1 MRIPRLLPFILSVAI
16 FAASSPCW
24 AGTDSWT
31 PLGPTGGYVQS
42 LAFDSTN
49 PSTSYAGFQFGGV
62 YRTTNGG
69 NSWIVTLADTDIWEV
84 YSLATHPTNSSIV
97 FAGTDK
103 SMYRSTNGG
112 GSWSPNGPLGIKG
125 IAFSLATPSTMYV
138 GGEQG
143 VFKSTN
149 DGANW
154 TLTAYNPLITH
165 VTALAVHPVDTAILY
180 AGTEEGLFRSTD
192 SGANWTAIETGLTST
207 YVNSLAVDTTNPSTV
222 YVCFLSGLFKST
234 DAGDTWFRPATVWQV
249 NDAQTVHTHPSL
261 PDTVFIRGGYH
272 TYTIWKSTD
281 GGTTWQ
287 SGGLQDKADCFT
299 LAPSNPLNLMAGTNG
314 VSRSTNGGT
323 SWTRGDTGLNA
334 HLVYDLAMNP
344 AQHDVFYVCAL
355 GGIYKT
361 TNGGST
367 WTLPDPVY
375 GPVGYTVLSLAPS
388 QPSTLYAAAS
398 GGICRKTTDGGA
410 SWQGL
415 NTGITQDI
423 MCAAIHPTIP
433 TTVYLGTR
441 WGSIRAS
448 TDGGSS
454 WQTLNSG
461 LNSTIV
467 NDIGIVTAEPSTLY
481 AATNAG
487 VCKSTDGGQQWT
499 PLGGGLPSQS
509 FRAIRTTS
517 TIHTVFAAT
526 LSGLY
531 RTTNGGASWSQI
543 NPGQSFAGINEIEMD
558 PGNPQSLLVGCN
570 GGVYRSTNGGTSW
583 QQVNEG
589 LLLQDVRAIRVD
601 PFDSQNVYI
610 GVFGGSVWKR
620 TWEVIAPPPDRD
632 ELIAL
637 YNATGG
643 DQWVNRDGWKTP
655 PLHTD
660 GFAMPGTEGG
670 WFGVTVSGG
679 RVTALALHANRLS
692 GSLPAAIGGLDQLQ
706 GLDMGANCVTG
717 WVPSSMAGLSHLSS
731 LDLGYNGLRATG
743 SALRSFLAAWD
754 PDWETTQTIPPEG
767 VQVNPVDEHRLS
779 LSWTPVAY
787 VQDPGGYR
795 VLASASSAGPY
806 SLAVT
811 VDGKQTASCE
821 ILGLTA
827 GQKRYYRI
835 QTYTVP
841 HALNPF
847 EVQSVGSDPVI
858 GTTICFAVII
868 TSPPVGQSWVSSGDR
883 LTLRVAA
890 SGSQPL
896 VFQWYLGAAPDTST
910 PVAYSDQNT
919 FKTPALTQSALYWV
933 SVMNPCGQAD
943 SSTAV
948 ITVVPNCE
956 NPAVPILHAPGS
968 ARSGVDYAIYWSPT
982 SAMGRYE
989 LEEST
994 APDFTGAVSQETDGT
1009 GVIVLH
1015 APDVETAYYS
1025 RVRAVQDCGD
1035 ERFRSAWSPARVTLI
1050 GPATSDAGD
1059 LNGDGVVD
1067 ESDALLLAHL
1077 LAENIPSSAPA
1088 DLDGDGRTTAL
1099 DLQLLELRLIGLF

>member
-1 MRIPRLLPFILSVAI
+1 MRLICRVALFLSAAIPALI
-16 FAASSPCW
+16 SPCR
-24 AGTDSWT
+24 AGTDAWT
-31 PLGPTGGYVQS
+31 SLGPTGGYAQS
-42 LAFDSTN
+42 LAFDSSN

-62 YRTTNGG
+62 YKTTNGG
-69 NSWIVTLADTDIWEV
+69 NSWAVSLADTDIWEV
-84 YSLATHPTNSSIV
+84 YCLATHPTDFSIV

-103 SMYRSTNGG
+103 SMYRSTNSGNT
-112 GSWSPNGPLGIKG
+112 WSPSGPLGIKG

-149 DGANW
+149 NGANW

-180 AGTEEGLFRSTD
+180 AGTEEGLFRSMD

-207 YVNSLAVDTTNPSTV
+207 YVSSLAVDTDNPSTV
-222 YVCFLSGLFKST
+222 YVCVLSGLFKST
-234 DAGDTWFRPATVWQV
+234 DGGDTWFRPSTVWQV
-249 NDAQTVHTHPSL
+249 NDAETVHTHPSL

-287 SGGLQDKADCFT
+287 SGGLQDKAECFT
-299 LAPSNPLNLMAGTNG
+299 LAPSDPLNLMAGTNG
-314 VSRSTNGGT
+314 VSRSTNGGA

-344 AQHDVFYVCAL
+344 AQQDSFYACAL

-361 TNGGST
+361 TDGGNS
-367 WTLPDPVY
+367 WTIPDY
-375 GPVGYTVLSLAPS
+375 GPNGCMVLSLAPS
-388 QPSTLYAAAS
+388 QPATLYAATA
-398 GGICRKTTDGGA
+398 GGICAKTTDGGA
-410 SWQGL
+410 NWVGL
-415 NTGITQDI
+415 NTGITHDI
-423 MCAAIHPTIP
+423 VCAAIHPTIP
-433 TTVYLGTR
+433 TTVYLGTI
-441 WGSIRAS
+441 WSSIRAS

-467 NDIGIVTAEPSTLY
+467 NDIGIVTAEPNTLY

-487 VCKSTDGGQQWT
+487 VCKSTNSGQQWT
-499 PLGGGLPSQS
+499 ALAGGLPAQA
-509 FRAIRTTS
+509 FKVIQTVPGS
-517 TIHTVFAAT
+517 TGAVYAAT
-526 LSGLY
+526 TASVY
-531 RTTNGGASWSQI
+531 RTTNGGTNWSLV
-543 NPGQSFAGINEIEMD
+543 NPGQSFSAITCMAVS
-558 PGNPQSLLVGCN
+558 PVHPQTVLVGSTS
-570 GGVYRSTNGGTSW
+570 GVYRTTNGGSSW
-583 QQVNEG
+583 QQINEG
-589 LLLQDVRAIRVD
+589 LLLHDVRAIKFD
-601 PFDSQNVYI
+601 PFDPSSVVI
-610 GVFGGSVWKR
+610 GVVGGSVWKR
-620 TWEVIAPPPDRD
+620 TWEEVVPPPDRD

-706 GLDMGANCVTG
+706 SLDMGANCVTG

-731 LDLGYNGLRATG
+731 LDLGYNGLQATG
-743 SALRSFLAAWD
+743 GALRSFLAARD

-767 VQVNPVDEHRLS
+767 LQVNPVDEHRLS

-795 VLASASSAGPY
+795 VLAGASSAGPY
-806 SLAVT
+806 SLALT
-811 VDGKQTASCE
+811 VEGKQIATCE
-821 ILGLTA
+821 ISDLPA
-827 GQKRYYRI
+827 GQTQYYRV
-835 QTYTVP
+835 QAYTAP

-847 EVQSVGSDPVI
+847 EVQSEGSDPVI
-858 GTTICFAVII
+858 GTTICFPVII
-868 TSPPVGQSWVSSGDR
+868 TSPPAGKSWVSPQVR
-883 LTLRVAA
+883 VTLQVEA
-890 SGSQPL
+890 SGSEPL
-896 VFQWYLGAAPDTST
+896 GYQWYQGAAPDTSA
-910 PVAYSDQNT
+910 PVAFSNRSRFT
-919 FKTPALTQSALYWV
+919 TPSLTQSAQYWV
-933 SVMNPCGQAD
+933 RVMNPCGQAD
-943 SSTAV
+943 SPTAV
-948 ITVVPNCE
+948 ITVVPGCE
-956 NPAVPILHAPGS
+956 NPAAPILHAPGS
-968 ARSGVDYAIYWSPT
+968 ARPGVAYAIYWSPT

-989 LEEST
+989 WEEST

-1025 RVRAVQDCGD
+1025 RVRAIQDCGA
-1035 ERFRSAWSPARVTLI
+1035 ERFRSTWSPARVTLI
-1050 GPATSDAGD
+1050 GPETTDAGD
-1059 LNGDGVVD
+1059 LNGDGTVD